1 MKGIALGTIVIDEDY
16 TIVDFNEPVQ
26 KLIPA
31 MAKNAKCYKALLGKD
46 EPCSFCPVL
55 RKEDCV
61 VDVEQNNMESV
72 VTIPL
77 AGHKKQYV
85 LTFLINAGRH
95 EPSLNCLKF
104 NLHASC
110 ITEPDKSEA
119 AADYDLDQA
128 TGVYNM
134 QAFIGRAQ
142 KLLDDNPHDSFNLII
157 SDIKNFQLITA
168 TYGEAKAQAL
178 LRDVAQL
185 TKECYTD
192 GVVARYGVD
201 QIVSL
206 YKTPSL
212 DTKIQISNRFNEY
225 LQQTEIPNV
234 IIKFGIYE
242 DVDRGISVTH
252 MCSKA
257 LLALNTI
264 INDFRRI
271 FAKYDDSTSQKQLKA
286 QTYEAQFN
294 DALANEEFVI
304 WYQPKFNPYTE
315 KIVGAEALVRWQTAK
330 GIISPGEFL
339 PVFESDGLIARLDS
353 YVFQRV
359 CAQQR
364 KWLDDGQGL
373 IPISVNVS
381 RCSLFVH
388 DIVERYKAIIDE
400 YDLDPKY
407 VPIEITE
414 SVALENLKIK
424 PIADAFANQGFQLHM
439 DDFGSGRSSLN
450 GLNVLHFEA
459 VKLDKSLIDFIGYKN
474 GELVLSYTMALGK
487 ELGVQ
492 LVAEGVETASQLL
505 FLKHNGCDIIQGF
518 YYSKPLPVAEFE
530 ALLQAHGTASLKE
543 ELNQMLT
550 NCAASSEPDT
560 LYSHMPGGFFSYEA
574 FGDEKILASNSYL
587 WEMFGFDNE
596 EDFMEHV
603 HGSFK
608 GIVSPE
614 ELDQVEESI
623 AQQIK
628 DHYREM
634 DFVKYHIVRKDG
646 TKVPVVDYGHLA
658 HQDGKDIFYVFLYE
672 EEKQEQK

>member
-31 MAKNAKCYKALLGKD
+31 MAKNAKCYKTLLGKD

-206 YKTPSL
+206 YKTPNL

-353 YVFQRV
+353 YVFEHV

-530 ALLQAHGTASLKE
+530 ALLQAHGTANLKE

-672 EEKQEQK
+672 EENQKQQ

>member
-31 MAKNAKCYKALLGKD
+31 MAKNAKCYQALLGKD

-234 IIKFGIYE
+234 IIKFGIYA

-353 YVFQRV
+353 YVFQHV

-518 YYSKPLPVAEFE
+518 YYSKPLPIAEFE
-530 ALLQAHGTASLKE
+530 ALLQAHGTANLKE

-672 EEKQEQK
+672 EENQKQQ

>member
-31 MAKNAKCYKALLGKD
+31 MAKNAKCYKTLLGKD

-353 YVFQRV
+353 YVFQHV

-530 ALLQAHGTASLKE
+530 ALLQAHGTANLKE

-634 DFVKYHIVRKDG
+634 DFVKYQIVRKDG

-672 EEKQEQK
+672 EENQKQQ